1 MKNNW
6 QIKNNNIT
14 ESERDG
20 LLIQRD
26 ALLQKKRFIDS
37 IDKFIQNAPKSQKT
51 FTVDCSYLI
60 KISNIDNKK
69 RLEGFLSLLD
79 DKAVLV
85 DIKTRG
91 GKYFWRNDL
100 AEITV
105 TGKFASYANTVRNEY
120 YKLNNLLQGEGK
132 KTNYWQI
139 TNPFWLLYFM
149 LKSTVSVAWRHKILS
164 LLLAL
169 ITLLG
174 IDYTIAWKNTKF
186 IVQLFNQILRLI
198 K

>member
-6 QIKNNNIT
+6 QIKGNIT
-14 ESERDG
+14 ESEKDG
-20 LLIQRD
+20 LSIQRD
-26 ALLQKKRFIDS
+26 ALLQKKRFVDS
-37 IDKFIQNAPKSQKT
+37 IDKFLQNAPKSQKK
-51 FTVDCSYLI
+51 FNIDCNFLI
-60 KISNIDNKK
+60 KVSNIDNKS
-69 RLEGFLSLLD
+69 RLVGFLSLLD
-79 DKAVLV
+79 NKAILV

-91 GKYFWRNDL
+91 GKFFWRNDPV
-100 AEITV
+100 EITV
-105 TGKFASYANTVRNEY
+105 TNRFANYAKTVRDEY
-120 YKLNNLLQGEGK
+120 HRLDDLLRGEGK

-149 LKSTVSVAWRHKILS
+149 LKSTVSVVWRHKILS

-186 IVQLFNQILRLI
+186 VVQLFNQILRLI